1 MVPAGP
7 LDMWETPP
15 FAPVI
20 RDGRMYGRG
29 AGDMKSGT
37 IAALFALDAIRTRVS
52 SPPREFISSR

>member
-7 LDMWETPP
+7 LDMWDTPP
-15 FAPVI
+15 FSPVI

-37 IAALFALDAIRTRVS
+37 IAALYALDAIRRRLAS
-52 SPPREFISSR
+52 RPRASIFSP